1 MSSWEKPQGIPIGIE
16 VFNCIEKKQVPL
28 ILRKEHKFAT
38 WYTCGPTVYDSSH
51 IGHASCYMKLDII
64 QRILTD
70 YFKVDLV
77 TAMNITDIDDKI
89 IKKGQ
94 ESGTTWTEKLN
105 IRKPDIKIRVTEH
118 IPKIINFIEK
128 LVQDGFAYVGS
139 DKSVYFKVSSYPNY
153 GKLQKVVLDDKNVE
167 HKSSSADFA
176 LWKAKKQPDEP
187 FWNSPWGE
195 GRP

>member
-1 MSSWEKPQGIPIGIE
+1 MSSWEKPQGVPIGIE

-28 ILRKEHKFAT
+28 ILRKEQKFAT

-94 ESGTTWTEKLN
+94 ESGTTWTEVSRKYEAEFWDDLQKLN

-118 IPKIINFIEK
+118 IPKIIHFIEK

-139 DKSVYFKVSSYPNY
+139 DKSVYFKVS
-153 GKLQKVVLDDKNVE
+153 L
-167 HKSSSADFA
+167 
-176 LWKAKKQPDEP
+176 
-187 FWNSPWGE
+187 
-195 GRP
+195 